1 MSVKETC
8 PVQGWGCLAP
18 KPRGWKHQAVKMVRD
33 EQDWELKPEAFAA
46 EMGFREHLHQSSP
59 FTDKETGPGD

>member
-1 MSVKETC
+1 
-8 PVQGWGCLAP
+8 
-18 KPRGWKHQAVKMVRD
+18 MVRD

-46 EMGFREHLHQSSP
+46 EMGFREHLLHQSSP